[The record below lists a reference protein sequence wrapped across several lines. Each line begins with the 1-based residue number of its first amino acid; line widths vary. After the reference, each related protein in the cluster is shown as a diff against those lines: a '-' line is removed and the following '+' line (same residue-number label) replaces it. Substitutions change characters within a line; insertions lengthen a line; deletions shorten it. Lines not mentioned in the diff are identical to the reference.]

1 MCSALRC
8 TSAVVLEYVQCSA
21 EFLRLDRHGN
31 SLGRDVLWTPE
42 TCACWWDRDL
52 ELCAMLSVALCI
64 VFVAGADFA
73 RAVDLVF
80 ALAVLASHVCV

>member
-42 TCACWWDRDL
+42 TCACRWDRDL
-52 ELCAMLSVALCI
+52 ELCAMLSVALCS
-64 VFVAGADFA
+64 VRGRLFWNVRSALRFAAG
-73 RAVDLVF
+73 
-80 ALAVLASHVCV
+80 